1 MKKRIYIDALDRYH
15 NIGDEN
21 SLRGQVLSDY
31 INFMAFRFSRDLD
44 QGYAEGWAKTFKDGT
59 ELERADPEGRRILRW
74 VNEAKYS
81 QMKKGKFFEAL
92 RYANAKS
99 I

>member
-31 INFMAFRFSRDLD
+31 INFMAYRFSSSIDR
-44 QGYAEGWAKTFKDGT
+44 GYANGWARTFKEGA
-59 ELERADPEGRRILRW
+59 ELDRADPEGRRVLHWI
-74 VNEAKYS
+74 NKAKYS
-81 QMKKGKFFEAL
+81 KTKKG
-92 RYANAKS
+92 
-99 I
+99 